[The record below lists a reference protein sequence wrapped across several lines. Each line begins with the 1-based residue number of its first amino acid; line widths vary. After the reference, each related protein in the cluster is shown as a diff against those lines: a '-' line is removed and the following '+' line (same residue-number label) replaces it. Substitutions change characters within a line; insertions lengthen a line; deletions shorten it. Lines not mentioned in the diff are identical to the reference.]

1 MPAEQLRAARATVYE
16 GPRHDVQRLVPHSV
30 RRILELGCSV
40 GTLGAAIKSRQGAL
54 VYGVEI
60 DPDYARD
67 AEARLDAVF
76 VGSAEAFLAGDPPA
90 ESPFDCL
97 IAADVLEHLVDPLDV
112 LSRAVALLD
121 PGAHVV
127 VSLPNVLYWPKFRRV
142 LAGDWPQ
149 EDWGVFDRTHLR
161 WFTPRTAREFVAAAG
176 LRDVHL
182 VYKEWPL
189 RRRGRFLSWTLKR
202 IGLGRFTPAQ
212 LLVTARTP
220 DPAGR

>member
-1 MPAEQLRAARATVYE
+1 MPVADLRARRATVYE
-16 GPRHDVQRLVPHSV
+16 GPRQDVQRLVPQHV

-40 GTLGAAIKSRQGAL
+40 GTLGAAIKARQPAL

-67 AEARLDAVF
+67 ATARLDAVF
-76 VGSAEAFLAGDPPA
+76 VGSAEEFLAREPPA
-90 ESPFDCL
+90 EARFDCL
-97 IAADVLEHLVDPLDV
+97 IAADVLEHLVDPVDV
-112 LSRAVALLD
+112 LSRATRLLT
-121 PGAHVV
+121 PGAHVI

-161 WFTPRTAREFVAAAG
+161 WFTPRTAVEFIAAAG
-176 LRDVHL
+176 LVDIEL
-182 VYKEWPL
+182 SYKEWPL
-189 RRRGRFLSWTLKR
+189 RRRGRFLSSTLKR

-212 LLVTARTP
+212 LLITARTC
-220 DPAGR
+220 G